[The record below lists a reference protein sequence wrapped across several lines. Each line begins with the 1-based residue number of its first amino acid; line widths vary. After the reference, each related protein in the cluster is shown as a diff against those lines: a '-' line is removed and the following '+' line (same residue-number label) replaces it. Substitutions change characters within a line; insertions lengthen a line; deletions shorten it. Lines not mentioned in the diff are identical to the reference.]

1 MIRVFKCNYW
11 LSILT
16 IGDRVLIA
24 VVTIAIGG
32 LYCVEYSKDQGSR
45 VKIQSEGDTQ
55 IYNMDE
61 HAIRSLR
68 GPKGMSELEVG
79 SSGIRMRTSSC
90 LFQKCV
96 HRGWVQHQ
104 GDVIVC
110 IPNRIVVTILGAR
123 LGVDAVSR

>member
-1 MIRVFKCNYW
+1 MIRVFKCIYW
-11 LSILT
+11 LPILT
-16 IGDRVLIA
+16 IGDRILIA
-24 VVTIAIGG
+24 VVTLAIGG
-32 LYCVEYSKDQGSR
+32 LYCVEYSKEQGSR

-96 HRGWVQHQ
+96 HRGWVQQQ